1 MNYLENLFT
10 NLSMQFG
17 NVLPKVLGALLVLII
32 GFIIARIVRGVTRR
46 LLGKTQFDENLGK
59 RFKTSFR
66 VDKFVANLLYYVV
79 VIYTLLVVLNLLG
92 VNSVLRP
99 LENMVSQFV
108 GFLPN
113 AIAAGIIGFAGY
125 VIANIAS
132 EASSFITERV
142 EGYGT
147 KAGVNWNGID
157 LSKIIKQVV
166 FILIFIPILIIA
178 LDTLKLDAV
187 SEPATDM
194 LRKFLNAVPNI
205 IAAGLLLFIFY
216 FVGKYLISIGVNLL
230 QSMGVDRLASDL
242 NMDSVTGGRSLSQ
255 MLGNI
260 GLFFIMF
267 TATIAAV
274 DKLHIPEVSTILH
287 QIFDISG
294 QIFFGLIILLGGV
307 ILSNFAI
314 KMIDADNSKPWLST
328 VVRFAILGLFL
339 AFGLHTM
346 GIAPSIVNLA
356 FGLILGAIAV
366 AFALAFGLGGREAA
380 GEEMKRFFDKM
391 RK

>member
-1 MNYLENLFT
+1 
-10 NLSMQFG
+10 
-17 NVLPKVLGALLVLII
+17 
-32 GFIIARIVRGVTRR
+32 
-46 LLGKTQFDENLGK
+46 
-59 RFKTSFR
+59 
-66 VDKFVANLLYYVV
+66 
-79 VIYTLLVVLNLLG
+79 
-92 VNSVLRP
+92 
-99 LENMVSQFV
+99 
-108 GFLPN
+108 
-113 AIAAGIIGFAGY
+113 
-125 VIANIAS
+125 
-132 EASSFITERV
+132 
-142 EGYGT
+142 
-147 KAGVNWNGID
+147 
-157 LSKIIKQVV
+157 
-166 FILIFIPILIIA
+166 
-178 LDTLKLDAV
+178 
-187 SEPATDM
+187 
-194 LRKFLNAVPNI
+194 
-205 IAAGLLLFIFY
+205 
-216 FVGKYLISIGVNLL
+216 
-230 QSMGVDRLASDL
+230 
-242 NMDSVTGGRSLSQ
+242 

-274 DKLHIPEVSTILH
+274 DKLNIPEVSAILH

-314 KMIDADNSKPWLST
+314 KMIDANNSKPWLST

-380 GEEMKRFFDKM
+380 GEEMKRFFENM

>member
-1 MNYLENLFT
+1 
-10 NLSMQFG
+10 MQFG

-32 GFIIARIVRGVTRR
+32 GFIIARIVRGVVRRILSKTR
-46 LLGKTQFDENLGK
+46 FDEKLGK

-66 VDKFVANLLYYVV
+66 VDNFVANFFYYMV
-79 VIYTLLVVLNLLG
+79 VIFTLLVVLNLLG
-92 VNSVLRP
+92 ADTVLEP
-99 LENMVSQFV
+99 LENMLKQFV

-113 AIAAGIIGFAGY
+113 AIAGGIIGFAGY
-125 VIANIAS
+125 IIAKVAS

-147 KAGVNWNGID
+147 KAGINWNGID
-157 LSKIIKQVV
+157 LSSIIKQVV
-166 FILIFIPILIIA
+166 FILIFIPILIMA

-187 SEPATDM
+187 SGPATDM

-216 FVGKYLISIGVNLL
+216 FVGKYLVGIGVNLL

-242 NMDSVTGGRSLSQ
+242 NMDSVIGGRSISQ
-255 MLGNI
+255 MLGNV

-274 DKLHIPEVSTILH
+274 DKLDIPEVSTILH

-314 KMIDADNSKPWLST
+314 KMIDSNNSKPWLST
-328 VVRFAILGLFL
+328 IVRFAILGLFL

-380 GEEMKRFFDKM
+380 GEEMKRFFERM